1 MKYFGKKRLATRQV
15 LFSHNMTIVS
25 GTPQQLPGFRVLP
38 GMEAIAFV
46 GRLAAATD
54 NVYLAKNPRPRIAAN
69 TPGAGAIVLSGGSA
83 EQVNLDGDLL
93 SQWFVDA
100 DGADQLN
107 IVVYA
112 NREEQFV

>member
-1 MKYFGKKRLATRQV
+1 
-15 LFSHNMTIVS
+15 
-25 GTPQQLPGFRVLP
+25 
-38 GMEAIAFV
+38 
-46 GRLAAATD
+46 
-54 NVYLAKNPRPRIAAN
+54 
-69 TPGAGAIVLSGGSA
+69 VLSGGSA

-107 IVVYA
+107 VMVYA